1 MFSRKKYNNLS
12 EKLLLYWKLWYQ
24 ILQYSPLFKF
34 RFPNIRHLRWFLLN
48 TISSRTPWQHL
59 VEGSLILRKMFFFLL
74 FFQQILSFL
83 NVATSFWNGLKD
95 TKRCMTICVLKR
107 HTFCGGEYHYI
118 FPAKFSFLLLIVVH
132 SVQNFTPHK
141 ANVGPCYGAKVRNWY
156 VQVGLDYS
164 EYRSIFFFTPDDRV
178 TKKSS
183 IKKTHFFVIIL
194 NYFWRSLKKKQFY
207 SSSNISCVSY
217 IFVFVYGM

>member
-1 MFSRKKYNNLS
+1 MATFGGREFNFKKN
-12 EKLLLYWKLWYQ
+12 
-24 ILQYSPLFKF
+24 
-34 RFPNIRHLRWFLLN
+34 
-48 TISSRTPWQHL
+48 
-59 VEGSLILRKMFFFLL
+59 VFFLL

-194 NYFWRSLKKKQFY
+194 NYFWRSLKKN
-207 SSSNISCVSY
+207 SSIVVQTLAVLAIYLFLFTECKSVK
-217 IFVFVYGM
+217 